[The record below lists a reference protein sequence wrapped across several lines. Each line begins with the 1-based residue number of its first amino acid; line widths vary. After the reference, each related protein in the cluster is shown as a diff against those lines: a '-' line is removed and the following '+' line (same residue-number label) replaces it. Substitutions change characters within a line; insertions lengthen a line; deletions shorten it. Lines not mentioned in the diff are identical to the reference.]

1 VEYGEMCDIA
11 AIEVQN
17 LIKSFSGA
25 LALDNLTFSVNKGE
39 LFGLIG
45 PDGAGKTTLMRILCG
60 LLLPDS
66 GKASLSGKDCIRD
79 IMQIKGK
86 IGYMPQ
92 RFSLYPDLSVKE
104 NMEFF
109 GNLFRVPKAE
119 RKKRYHR
126 LMEFSRL
133 GPFQDRRAAALS
145 GGMKQKLALSCT
157 LIHAPDI
164 LILDEPTTGVDPV
177 SRQEFWQIL
186 MELKGQG
193 VTILVSTP
201 YMDEAGL
208 CNRVGFIYK
217 GKLLA
222 SDRPDKMPEHYPY
235 RLLEVKCSD
244 TIRMQGHLNALTSI
258 QNAQIFGD
266 RLHLVTSDFADASS
280 QLTILKQQQRIEN
293 WQEIRPDLEDV
304 FVWLLE
310 RMNGS

>member
-1 VEYGEMCDIA
+1 MSEMA
-11 AIEVQN
+11 AIEVAH
-17 LIKSFSGA
+17 LVKSFA
-25 LALDNLTFSVNKGE
+25 AVKALDDLTFSVNKGE

-60 LLLPDS
+60 LLVPDS
-66 GKASLSGKDCIRD
+66 GNASLFAKDCLHETA
-79 IMQIKGK
+79 QIKK
-86 IGYMPQ
+86 IIGYMPQ

-104 NMEFF
+104 NIEFF
-109 GNLFRVPKAE
+109 GDLFRIPRVE
-119 RKKRYHR
+119 RIKRYQR
-126 LMEFSRL
+126 LMAFSRL
-133 GPFQDRRAAALS
+133 APFQDRRAAALS

-208 CNRVGFIYK
+208 CDRVGFIYK
-217 GKLLA
+217 GGIMA
-222 SDRPDKMPEHYPY
+222 CDSPDNMPSRYPY
-235 RLLEVKCSD
+235 CLLEVKCSD
-244 TIRMQGHLNALTSI
+244 IIRMQDYFNSLECV

-266 RLHLVTSDFADASS
+266 RLHLVTHTLDDAAG
-280 QLTILKQQQRIEN
+280 LLNALKQQNRIDD
-293 WQEIRPDLEDV
+293 WQEIKPDLEDV

-310 RMNGS
+310 GTNGS

>member
-1 VEYGEMCDIA
+1 MEMSEMA
-11 AIEVQN
+11 AIEVN
-17 LIKSFSGA
+17 GLVKSFTGVKA
-25 LALDNLTFSVNKGE
+25 LAGLTFSVNKGE
-39 LFGLIG
+39 LFGFIG

-66 GKASLSGKDCIRD
+66 GRASLSGKDCVRD
-79 IMQIKGK
+79 IMQIKEI

-109 GNLFRVPKAE
+109 GDLFRVPKAE
-119 RKKRYHR
+119 RDKRYRR
-126 LMEFSRL
+126 LVEFSRL

-186 MELKGQG
+186 MELKEQG
-193 VTILVSTP
+193 ATILVSTP

-208 CNRVGFIYK
+208 CDRVGFIYK
-217 GKLLA
+217 GAILA
-222 SDRPDKMPEHYPY
+222 ADHPGKMADHYPY
-235 RLLEVKCSD
+235 RLMEVKCSD
-244 TIRMQGHLNALTSI
+244 TIRMQDHFKALASI
-258 QNAQIFGD
+258 KNAQIFGD
-266 RLHLVTSDFADASS
+266 RLHLVTSDFDDTAG
-280 QLTILKQQQRIEN
+280 QLTCLKQQHRIDD

-310 RMNGS
+310 RTNGS

>member
-1 VEYGEMCDIA
+1 MGEMT
-11 AIEVQN
+11 AIEVNN
-17 LIKSFSGA
+17 LVKSFDGVK
-25 LALDNLTFSVNKGE
+25 ALDDLTFSVNKGD

-60 LLLPDS
+60 LLLPDA
-66 GKASLSGKDCIRD
+66 GTASLSGKDTIQD
-79 IMQIKGK
+79 IMQIKAI

-104 NMEFF
+104 NMAFF
-109 GNLFRVPKAE
+109 GDLFRVPKAE
-119 RKKRYHR
+119 REKRYQR
-126 LMEFSRL
+126 LMAFSRL
-133 GPFQDRRAAALS
+133 SSFQDRRAAALS

-157 LIHAPDI
+157 LIHAPEI

-208 CNRVGFIYK
+208 CDRVGFIYK
-217 GKLLA
+217 GSMLA
-222 SDRPDKMPEHYPY
+222 SDTPEKMPAHYPY

-244 TIRMQGHLNALTSI
+244 PVRMQDYFNAHASI
-258 QNAQIFGD
+258 KNAQIFGD
-266 RLHLVTSDFADASS
+266 RLHLVTHAFNDATS
-280 QLTILKQQQRIEN
+280 QLKNLKRQQRIDD
-293 WQEIRPDLEDV
+293 WQEITPDLEDV